1 MSLTWH
7 LKEPTSPIGQFI
19 KQRFNHTAR
28 LTKVANA
35 QLIEQSTIH
44 PVLADTPY
52 PYSTIGM
59 AIDYRIRYAFAITPN
74 RQLAAWKG
82 AMHLNPKYSHAS
94 LASLRQEF
102 QDKEQSV

>member
-1 MSLTWH
+1 
-7 LKEPTSPIGQFI
+7 
-19 KQRFNHTAR
+19 
-28 LTKVANA
+28 
-35 QLIEQSTIH
+35 
-44 PVLADTPY
+44 
-52 PYSTIGM
+52 M